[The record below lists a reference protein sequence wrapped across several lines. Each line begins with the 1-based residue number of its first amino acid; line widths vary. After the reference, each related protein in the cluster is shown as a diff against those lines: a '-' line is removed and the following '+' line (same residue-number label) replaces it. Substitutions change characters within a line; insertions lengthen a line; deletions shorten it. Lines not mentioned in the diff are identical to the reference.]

1 MPRKPS
7 DTIAFKLRIRESL
20 RRKLEV
26 AAERNNTSI
35 NAEIANRLA
44 RSFET
49 EAVRSLDEIANS
61 LTLVCKQFGPLV
73 ESRVLVAP
81 SLAGNLPEQGEMCHG
96 VSVMTE
102 EVRSITS
109 AHHEAAQFKNN
120 VRHLVLTQPGQTSE
134 CFALKAKLLQVIET
148 SPGVSQPA
156 QRPIAVTER
165 QED

>member
-1 MPRKPS
+1 MGPPEDKSDPRGAKNDIIISFRSKLASSDITCGPTEIRAISSHIVHLGPAQMPRKPS

-61 LTLVCKQFGPLV
+61 LTLVCKQFG
-73 ESRVLVAP
+73 
-81 SLAGNLPEQGEMCHG
+81 
-96 VSVMTE
+96 
-102 EVRSITS
+102 
-109 AHHEAAQFKNN
+109 
-120 VRHLVLTQPGQTSE
+120 
-134 CFALKAKLLQVIET
+134 
-148 SPGVSQPA
+148 
-156 QRPIAVTER
+156 
-165 QED
+165 